1 MAIRAPDGAKKE
13 VAVFAHI
20 GTRNIVYTCQLVPRQ
35 KSPPDIIAKTQG
47 RHLLVGIVEVMCHP
61 RLFS

>member
-1 MAIRAPDGAKKE
+1 MAA
-13 VAVFAHI
+13 FADI

-35 KSPPDIIAKTQG
+35 KSPPDIIAMTQG